1 MANVDRPHGFTIIG
15 SLSGGEVG
23 RGRSYPLAAANSIIG
38 IGCLITVTTA
48 GVVDRSA
55 ASDTQ
60 IVGVAMEA
68 KAASSGGY
76 VLVCDDPMVVLEAQ
90 TDDGTGTCTAL
101 TDMFGNVNFVVTD
114 ATNGLSNME
123 IDEDSQTTT
132 ATLPLKVIGLYPDP
146 NNAFG
151 EFNRLV
157 CIINNHVYKSVGV
170 DGLT

>member
-1 MANVDRPHGFTIIG
+1 MANADKPHGFTILG
-15 SLSGGEVG
+15 TLHG
-23 RGRSYPLAAANSIIG
+23 RTPSVREYPVAAANSIIG
-38 IGCLITVTTA
+38 KGDFVMLQTA

-55 ASDTQ
+55 ATDTQ
-60 IVGVAMEA
+60 IVGVAMA
-68 KAASSGGY
+68 PKAASAGGTL
-76 VLVCDDPMVVLEAQ
+76 LVCDDPMVLLEAQ
-90 TDDGTGTCTAL
+90 TDDGTGTCTAQ
-101 TDMFGNVNFVVTD
+101 TDMYGNTNFVVAD
-114 ATNGLSNME
+114 ATYGMSRME

-151 EFNRLV
+151 EFNRLL